1 MLYEEYVLTYVLR
14 VVTTRANIII
24 IQAVAH
30 ASIGFVQSCS
40 TIDSWSQ
47 ASSYIFIVFL
57 TTGTDISVGMLF
69 VLNQLQRSTFMS

>member
-57 TTGTDISVGMLF
+57 TTGTETSVGMF
-69 VLNQLQRSTFMS
+69 VLNQLQRSNFMI